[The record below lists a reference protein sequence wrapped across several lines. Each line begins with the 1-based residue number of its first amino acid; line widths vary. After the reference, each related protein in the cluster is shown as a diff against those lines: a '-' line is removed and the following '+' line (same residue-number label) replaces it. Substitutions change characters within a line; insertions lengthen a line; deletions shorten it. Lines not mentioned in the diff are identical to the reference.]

1 MSDTITSKIVKVL
14 SWVLMGISVL
24 FAILFY
30 TGSIDPEPFIIWAY
44 ILFGLAVLLALVFPL
59 YFFIRNPKNALKTL
73 LGLGVM
79 AVFFVVGYFLAD
91 PTPIYSPTN
100 NPDLSNHAVLV
111 ISDTGIIAT
120 YLMFGVALL
129 LLLYTGIRGIFNR

>member
-1 MSDTITSKIVKVL
+1 
-14 SWVLMGISVL
+14 MGVSIL

-30 TGSIDPEPFIIWAY
+30 IDASKNPKPDPELFIDWTY
-44 ILFGLAVLLALVFPL
+44 FLFGLAALLALVFPL
-59 YFFIRNPKNALKTL
+59 YFFIRNPKNALKSL

-79 AVFFVVGYFLAD
+79 AIFFLVGYLLAD

-100 NPDLSNHAVLV
+100 NPDLSNHAVLI